1 MKFVIATGGT
11 GGHLFPS
18 IQVAQELERLGH
30 DIVFLGSFKRTSEQ
44 MQKTGFPYEDLNAR
58 GMVLAPRKE
67 IFSSVILMVKAL
79 SKAFRLL
86 RTMKP
91 DVVIGFGGYGAFPVV
106 FSAVLLKYPTI
117 IHEQNV
123 IPGRA
128 NALLSKFV
136 KKIAISFAKSVK
148 YFDPKKTILTGCP
161 CHLPV
166 KNMNRTDVLKG
177 FHLDQ
182 NKTTIFIV
190 GGSQGSQRINETF
203 LKTVKLLKKKLDF
216 QVIHV
221 TGAKEYQDC
230 LSQYDL
236 LGIPFALFE
245 FLDKMEE
252 AYCVADLV
260 ISRSGAVTVSE
271 IASFRLPAI
280 FIPYPYAQ
288 GHQKENAS
296 VLCETRLSRLIEDKD
311 LSASKLTEQILE
323 LLARPLSAKEREV
336 QFKEL
341 CFPDAAQRLAQ
352 EAVDLRR

>member
-30 DIVFLGSFKRTSEQ
+30 DIVFLGSFKQTSEQ
-44 MQKTGFPYEDLNAR
+44 MQKIGFPYEDLNAQ
-58 GMVLAPRKE
+58 GLVLALRKE
-67 IFSSVILMVKAL
+67 AFSSVIAIIKAL
-79 SKAFRLL
+79 SKAFKLL
-86 RTMKP
+86 KKIKP
-91 DVVIGFGGYGAFPVV
+91 DVVLGFGGYGAFPVV

-148 YFDPKKTILTGCP
+148 YFDPKKTVLTGCP
-161 CHLPV
+161 CHFPV
-166 KNMNRTDVLKG
+166 KNMNQTDVLEG

-182 NKTTIFIV
+182 NKTTILIT
-190 GGSQGSQRINETF
+190 GGSQGSQRINEVF
-203 LKTVKLLKKKLDF
+203 LKTVKFLKEKLDF

-221 TGAKEYQDC
+221 TGVQDYQKC
-230 LSQYDL
+230 RNQYDL
-236 LGIPFALFE
+236 LGIPFALFD

-260 ISRSGAVTVSE
+260 ISRSGSLYRGVTPLHETNGLVS
-271 IASFRLPAI
+271 R
-280 FIPYPYAQ
+280 
-288 GHQKENAS
+288 K
-296 VLCETRLSRLIEDKD
+296 
-311 LSASKLTEQILE
+311 
-323 LLARPLSAKEREV
+323 
-336 QFKEL
+336 
-341 CFPDAAQRLAQ
+341 
-352 EAVDLRR
+352 

>member
-30 DIVFLGSFKRTSEQ
+30 DIVFLGSFKKTSEL

-58 GMVLAPRKE
+58 GFVLALRRE
-67 IFSSVILMVKAL
+67 SFSSVIAMGKAL
-79 SKAFRLL
+79 SKAFRSLKVI
-86 RTMKP
+86 KP
-91 DVVIGFGGYGAFPVV
+91 DVVLGFGGYGAFPVV

-136 KKIAISFAKSVK
+136 KRIAISFAKSVK
-148 YFDPKKTILTGCP
+148 YFNPKKTVLTGCP
-161 CHLPV
+161 CHFPV
-166 KNMNRTDVLKG
+166 KNMNRADVLKKM
-177 FHLDQ
+177 HLDR
-182 NKTTIFIV
+182 NKTTILIT
-190 GGSQGSQRINETF
+190 GGSQGSQRINEVF
-203 LKTVKLLKKKLDF
+203 LKTVKTLRGKIDF

-221 TGAKEYQDC
+221 SGVQDYEEC
-230 LSQYDL
+230 RSQYDL
-236 LGIPFALFE
+236 LGIPFALFK

-271 IASFRLPAI
+271 IASFRLPSI

-323 LLARPLSAKEREV
+323 LLARPLSTKERED
-336 QFKEL
+336 QFKDI

-352 EAVDLRR
+352 EAINLRR